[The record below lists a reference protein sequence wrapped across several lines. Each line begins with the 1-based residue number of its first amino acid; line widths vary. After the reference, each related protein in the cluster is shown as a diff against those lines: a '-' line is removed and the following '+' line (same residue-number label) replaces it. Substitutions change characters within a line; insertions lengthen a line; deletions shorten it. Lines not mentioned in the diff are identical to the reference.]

1 MGDNSVEI
9 VKTPSNLR
17 SAEAFTTSDEIRTM
31 TLVLPSCTVATP
43 YSSPNDRSND
53 LNSSNALPS
62 RRTFSRRAWRRND
75 FALFDGSASRGILL
89 WNFFS
94 REIGRYSGK

>member
-17 SAEAFTTSDEIRTM
+17 SAEAFTTSDETRTI

-43 YSSPNDRSND
+43 YSSPKDKSNG

-89 WNFFS
+89 
-94 REIGRYSGK
+94 